1 MDEMTRKLYLV
12 PEEEEQFKKDWDRV
26 TGLWK
31 RSGID
36 LGKIPLVAYDTC
48 GKRYA

>member
-1 MDEMTRKLYLV
+1 MSKKPKKLY
-12 PEEEEQFKKDWDRV
+12 PEEEERFKQEWEWI

-31 RSGID
+31 RSGKD
-36 LGKIPLVAYDTC
+36 LGKIPLVAYDTY